1 MAKKNRGN
9 PLALAVMVC
18 LLERP
23 MHPYE
28 VATTLRQRVKHRSVR
43 LNYGALY
50 RVVDSLTK
58 GGLIEP
64 KEVER
69 AGKLPERTVYKL
81 TDAGRIE
88 INDWLA
94 ELISTPTPEYPQF
107 VAGLSFLAA
116 LPPDE
121 VVDLLRQRLANLTLE
136 DAQAGAIR
144 EVVQKSG
151 LPRLLWIEEDYRD
164 RVRVAEMDYVRALL
178 RDIESGDLDGAQ
190 WWRQAHE
197 HGFDQVPPPFDPSQV
212 LDLQAQ
218 VTDAFPNSAFPID
231 EEDQP

>member
-1 MAKKNRGN
+1 MARNRGN
-9 PLALAVMVC
+9 PLALAVLVC

-50 RVVDSLTK
+50 RVVESLAK
-58 GGLIEP
+58 RGLIEP
-64 KEVER
+64 KETGR
-69 AGKLPERTVYKL
+69 AGRLPERTTYEL

-94 ELISTPTPEYPQF
+94 EIISTPTAEYPQF

-116 LPPDE
+116 LPPE
-121 VVDLLRQRLANLTLE
+121 QAVDLLQQRLTHLTLE
-136 DAQAGAIR
+136 DAHAGAVR
-144 EVVQKSG
+144 EVVQKHG

-164 RVRVAEMDYVRALL
+164 RVRAAEMDYVRALL
-178 RDIESGDLDGAQ
+178 SDIESGGLDGLE
-190 WWRQAHE
+190 WWHE
-197 HGFDQVPPPFDPSQV
+197 VHERGFGQVPPPFDPTQL
-212 LDLQAQ
+212 LDLQQ
-218 VTDAFPNSAFPID
+218 QLSHVIPDS